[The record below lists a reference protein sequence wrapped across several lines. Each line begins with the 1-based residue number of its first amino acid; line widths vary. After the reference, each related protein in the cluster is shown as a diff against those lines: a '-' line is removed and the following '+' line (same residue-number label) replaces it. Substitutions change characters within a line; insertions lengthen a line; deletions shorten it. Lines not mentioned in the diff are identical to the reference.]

1 MTRLL
6 STQFNLIPPSQLHAP
21 SSSGRPFSDVCV
33 WVCGCNIVVVCI
45 VCRVE
50 LHLAHRL
57 LLLISLQLLLESTF
71 LSHRLLRAA
80 PQRRPPNDNDPL
92 HRLHLL
98 ISWLLLSAALRKG
111 GLPGR
116 HLRTP
121 SSSSPSSWTDDVPTK
136 SIRTVDGWAGS
147 ERLPGKRSMKFNYI
161 YRWWWWG
168 FRFWGWPSR

>member
-6 STQFNLIPPSQLHAP
+6 STQFNLIPPAP
-21 SSSGRPFSDVCV
+21 SSSGRASSD
-33 WVCGCNIVVVCI
+33 VCGCNVVVIVCI

-57 LLLISLQLLLESTF
+57 LLLISLQLLLDSTF
-71 LSHRLLRAA
+71 LSHRVLRAA

-92 HRLHLL
+92 HRLLLL
-98 ISWLLLSAALRKG
+98 ISWLLLSAARRKG

-121 SSSSPSSWTDDVPTK
+121 SSSSTSPWTDDVLTK

-147 ERLPGKRSMKFNYI
+147 EGLLGKRSMKFNYI
-161 YRWWWWG
+161 YRWWG
-168 FRFWGWPSR
+168 FRFWGWPSW